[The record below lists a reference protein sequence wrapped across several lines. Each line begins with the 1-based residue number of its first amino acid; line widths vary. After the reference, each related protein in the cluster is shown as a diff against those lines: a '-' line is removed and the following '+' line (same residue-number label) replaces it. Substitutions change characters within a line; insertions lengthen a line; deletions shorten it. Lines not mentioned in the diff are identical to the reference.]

1 MAGRRVVQ
9 KSSERNLALTI
20 LIVGTLATVA
30 SLFGGIWFVRGGALV
45 AVVMA
50 FVAVGIA
57 WRELERER
65 SAHREEVRHQV
76 ALRVEQSDKHH
87 GDSMA
92 MLDRFGDRVDNLKAV
107 IATQRRQLGAANAEL
122 SSMRGNSVWLRGE
135 IAERQSRVDA
145 LTARLID
152 LETKHADNVIDLPRH
167 GTASSDPKVED
178 LWADDEHPTMVN
190 LAAIQLDAFEESRL
204 QA

>member
-1 MAGRRVVQ
+1 MPGRRAVQ

-30 SLFGGIWFVRGGALV
+30 SLFGGIWLVRAGALV
-45 AVVMA
+45 AVIMA
-50 FVAVGIA
+50 LAAVAVA
-57 WRELERER
+57 WREIERER
-65 SAHREEVRHQV
+65 AAHREEVRRQV

-92 MLDRFGDRVDNLKAV
+92 MLDRFAHRVDNLKSV
-107 IATQRRQLGAANAEL
+107 ISAQRRQLSAANAEL

-135 IAERQSRVDA
+135 IAERQSRIDD
-145 LTARLID
+145 LTARLAAV
-152 LETKHADNVIDLPRH
+152 ESQRSDNVIDLPRH
-167 GTASSDPKVED
+167 ATSPDPRTED
-178 LWADDEHPTMVN
+178 LWAEGEHPTMVDM
-190 LAAIQLDAFEESRL
+190 ARIQLGDFEETRL